1 MNFFLLSFIARS
13 GKAVYAIIVPGVYE
27 RQEFDDQPINKE
39 FYPNYEDCGL
49 RFDKCG
55 SEPEQ
60 QFLVIV
66 G

>member
-1 MNFFLLSFIARS
+1 MNSLLLSFIARS
-13 GKAVYAIIVPGVYE
+13 GKAVSAIIVPGVCG
-27 RQEFDDQPINKE
+27 RQELDDQPINKR
-39 FYPNYEDCGL
+39 FCANYEDCGL